1 MPLKLALINKQVED
15 MARSVTAEE
24 RREQL
29 EEARRLLR
37 AADAGELQAKISN
50 RRDPFPW
57 LVAVPTG
64 TLSNAFPAPASP
76 DDFSAVA
83 ADGSSIPPDRHSPV
97 RFYVINT
104 GHAVLTYGCHPDA
117 HLDSEGRLYFEERD
131 LYISLGRKN
140 IPVEGTR
147 LGMMMG
153 MAELQAL
160 LTASRSAVQPAVA
173 LLDGSLI
180 LWALQTEDE
189 EVQVKF
195 LQEFKACLEGFRA
208 SGIPVVGYVSYSGSY
223 DLANTLRVWLC
234 QDDPSDCDACSL
246 SPMDRT
252 LCAFLSTTLDRQ
264 LLDGLLQDGERS
276 DVFESKS
283 AILDRYREEHR
294 IQFFYMN
301 VGGEIARIE
310 APQWVMRDAGM
321 LELVQA
327 VIYDQCQRSGGYPPY
342 PPVLQEAHEQ
352 AVIGTAER
360 RLVEELVEQALA
372 EQGIVYTRSAK
383 AYSKRRRGV

>member
-1 MPLKLALINKQVED
+1 MV
-15 MARSVTAEE
+15 RSFTAKE
-24 RREQL
+24 RHEQL
-29 EEARRLLR
+29 DEARRLLC
-37 AADAGELQAKISN
+37 AADAEKLKAKIRN
-50 RRDPFPW
+50 RRNPFPW

-64 TLSNAFPAPASP
+64 ALSDVFPSPASP
-76 DDFSAVA
+76 GDFSVVA

-104 GHAVLTYGCHPDA
+104 GHAILTYGHHPDA
-117 HLDSEGRLYFEERD
+117 HLDSEGRLYFEEKD
-131 LYISLGRKN
+131 LYISPGRKN

-147 LGMMMG
+147 LGMTME

-160 LTASRSAVQPAVA
+160 LAASRSAIQPAVA
-173 LLDGSLI
+173 LRDGSLI

-189 EVQVKF
+189 EVQHRF
-195 LQEFKACLEGFRA
+195 LGEFKACLEEFRA
-208 SGIPVVGYVSYSGSY
+208 SRIPLVGYVSYPGSH
-223 DLANTLRVWLC
+223 DVVNTLRVGLC

-246 SPMDRT
+246 AEKDRT
-252 LCAFLSTTLDRQ
+252 LCSFLSTTLDRQ
-264 LLDGLLQDGERS
+264 LFDGLLQDGERS
-276 DVFESKS
+276 DVFESLS
-283 AILDRYREEHR
+283 AILDRYGDHC

-310 APQWVMRDAGM
+310 VPQWVMRDTEM
-321 LELVQA
+321 LEFVQA

-342 PPVLQEAHEQ
+342 PPALQEAHEQ
-352 AVIGTAER
+352 AVIGTADR

-372 EQGIVYTRSAK
+372 ERGVVYARSAK

>member
-1 MPLKLALINKQVED
+1 LPLKLAHINKQVED

-29 EEARRLLR
+29 DGARRLLR
-37 AADAGELQAKISN
+37 TADAEELKAKIRN
-50 RRDPFPW
+50 RRNPFPW

-64 TLSNAFPAPASP
+64 TLSSAFPAPAPP
-76 DDFSAVA
+76 DDFSVVA

-97 RFYVINT
+97 CFYVINT
-104 GHAVLTYGCHPDA
+104 GHAVLTYGRSPDA
-117 HLDSEGRLYFEERD
+117 HLDSEGKLYFEEKD
-131 LYISLGRKN
+131 LYISPGRKN

-147 LGMMMG
+147 LGMTME

-160 LTASRSAVQPAVA
+160 LAASRPANRPAVA

-189 EVQVKF
+189 EVQLKF
-195 LQEFKACLEGFRA
+195 LAELKACLEEFRA
-208 SGIPVVGYVSYSGSY
+208 LSIPVVGYVSYTGSH
-223 DLANTLRVWLC
+223 DVANTLRVWLC

-246 SPMDRT
+246 AENKRT

-264 LLDGLLQDGERS
+264 LLDGLLQEGERS
-276 DVFESKS
+276 DVFESRS
-283 AILDRYREEHR
+283 AILDRYGDHR

-310 APQWVMRDAGM
+310 APQWVMKNAEK
-321 LELVQA
+321 LKLVQA
-327 VIYDQCQRSGGYPPY
+327 AIYDQCQRSGGYPPY
-342 PPVLQEAHEQ
+342 PPALQEAHEQ

-372 EQGIVYTRSAK
+372 ERGIVYARSAK